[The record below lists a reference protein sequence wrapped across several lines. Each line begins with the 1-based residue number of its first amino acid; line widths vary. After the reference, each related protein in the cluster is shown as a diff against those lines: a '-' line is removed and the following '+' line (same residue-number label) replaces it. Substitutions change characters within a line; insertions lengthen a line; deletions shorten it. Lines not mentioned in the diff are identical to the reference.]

1 VNHAFHLTA
10 RLPSVEIVT
19 KQPSLPASK
28 PAAFA
33 SPLTPLSSSLHP
45 SRFGQVS
52 SQALVVVTT
61 AAIVKL
67 FSRAPSHP
75 TPIFIAPLQSATVLH
90 RRPARPHDPTFLC
103 HTLQPSN
110 DNLIKMAAVVDK
122 VAGAT
127 AEIVSEV
134 AAAISNIT
142 VNDPK
147 EGAAADGSRLYIGNL
162 AYATTEEQLKEVFS
176 SYSVESVTIPKNP
189 RNDRP
194 VGYAFVDLA
203 TPAEAERAIAE
214 LSGQEILER
223 KVSVQLARAPA
234 TPAEKADRA
243 DYDGRRRPSNRG
255 RGGARGRGRFS
266 RGPRNGSDHET
277 TGEHADHEPKA
288 LGDIT
293 NKKPAE
299 RGPREDK
306 PHVQGQGQGQ
316 FRRERGPPSDGIPSK
331 TKVMVANLPYDLTED
346 KLKELFASYQPTAC
360 KIALRP
366 IPRFVIE
373 KLQARGEPRKGR
385 GFGFV
390 TLGSEEL
397 QKKAVAEMNGI
408 QIDGR
413 DIAVKIAI
421 DSPDKVDSDA
431 AGQVKGASGVVAAP
445 AEAAH
450 EEATA

>member
-1 VNHAFHLTA
+1 MACKFAELDLPQTLIFLSSNGRRRLHMAMRLPKMPSCQCDFDRCCECSCNNRFLFAVNHAFHLTA

-176 SYSVESVTIPKNP
+176 SYSVVSLVCVIHGMIDT
-189 RNDRP
+189 R
-194 VGYAFVDLA
+194 
-203 TPAEAERAIAE
+203 
-214 LSGQEILER
+214 GQ
-223 KVSVQLARAPA
+223 
-234 TPAEKADRA
+234 T
-243 DYDGRRRPSNRG
+243 
-255 RGGARGRGRFS
+255 
-266 RGPRNGSDHET
+266 
-277 TGEHADHEPKA
+277 
-288 LGDIT
+288 
-293 NKKPAE
+293 
-299 RGPREDK
+299 
-306 PHVQGQGQGQ
+306 
-316 FRRERGPPSDGIPSK
+316 
-331 TKVMVANLPYDLTED
+331 
-346 KLKELFASYQPTAC
+346 
-360 KIALRP
+360 
-366 IPRFVIE
+366 
-373 KLQARGEPRKGR
+373 
-385 GFGFV
+385 
-390 TLGSEEL
+390 
-397 QKKAVAEMNGI
+397 
-408 QIDGR
+408 
-413 DIAVKIAI
+413 
-421 DSPDKVDSDA
+421 
-431 AGQVKGASGVVAAP
+431 
-445 AEAAH
+445 
-450 EEATA
+450 